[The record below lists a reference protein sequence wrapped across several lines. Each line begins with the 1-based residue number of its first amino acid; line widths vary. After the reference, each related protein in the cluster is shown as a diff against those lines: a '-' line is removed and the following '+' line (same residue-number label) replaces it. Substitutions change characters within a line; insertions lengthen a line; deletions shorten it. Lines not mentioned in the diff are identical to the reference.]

1 MRPASTRIAALT
13 IAKREFG
20 AWFRTPAGYVL
31 AAASLVLN
39 GLQLNAVAIGTGRRA
54 STLVLETFLLNAGF
68 VVEAIAALMSVRL
81 VLGESTAP
89 LLLSAP
95 IRDRDIVVGKFLGAF
110 GVLSAVTL
118 ASLYLPALIFVN
130 GTVSLGHIGAGY
142 LGMLL
147 VGAAVLAIGSAAA
160 ASTRYGLLAVALTG
174 AVLGLMEL
182 SYYVAD
188 IAEPTWRAWLRALA
202 PVWNHHR
209 SFRRGLLQ
217 LSDVVYLVSLTY
229 LGLLIATRLVAR
241 RRSA

>member
-1 MRPASTRIAALT
+1 MKGAAT
-13 IAKREFG
+13 IAWRELG

-31 AAASLVLN
+31 AAAALVLN

-54 STLVLETFLLNAGF
+54 STLVLETFLLNGAF
-68 VVEAIAALMSVRL
+68 VVEALAALMSIRL
-81 VLGESTAP
+81 VLPASTAP

-95 IRDRDIVVGKFLGAF
+95 IHEREIVVGKFLGAF
-110 GVLSAVTL
+110 ALLTLITL

-130 GTVSLGHIGAGY
+130 GQVSVGHIAAGY
-142 LGMLL
+142 LGLLL

-160 ASTRYGLLAVALTG
+160 ASTRHGLIAVGITG
-174 AVLGLMEL
+174 GLLGLMEL

-202 PVWNHHR
+202 PVWNHQR

-217 LSDVVYLVSLTY
+217 LSDIVYLASLTY
-229 LGLLIATRLVAR
+229 LGLLVATRLIAR
-241 RRSA
+241 RRAS

>member
-1 MRPASTRIAALT
+1 MAT
-13 IAKREFG
+13 IAWRELG

-31 AAASLVLN
+31 AAMALVLN

-54 STLVLETFLLNAGF
+54 SSLVLETFLLNGAF
-68 VVEAIAALMSVRL
+68 VVEALAVLMSIRL
-81 VLGESTAP
+81 VLPAATAP

-95 IRDRDIVVGKFLGAF
+95 IREREIVIGKFLGAF
-110 GVLSAVTL
+110 GLLAAITL
-118 ASLYLPALIFVN
+118 ASLYLPALIFVH
-130 GTVSLGHIGAGY
+130 GKVSLGHIAAGY

-160 ASTRYGLLAVALTG
+160 ASTRHGLIAVGITG
-174 AVLGLMEL
+174 GLLGLMEL

-202 PVWNHHR
+202 PVWNHQR

-229 LGLLIATRLVAR
+229 LGLLLATRLIAR
-241 RRSA
+241 RRTT